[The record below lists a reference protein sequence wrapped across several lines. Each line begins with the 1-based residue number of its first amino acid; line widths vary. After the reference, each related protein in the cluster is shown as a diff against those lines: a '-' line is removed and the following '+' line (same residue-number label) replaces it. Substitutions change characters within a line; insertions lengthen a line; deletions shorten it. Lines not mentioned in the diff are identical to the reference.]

1 MPHKKVEEGK
11 EYHPLVSQESQIMEE
26 QPELII
32 EKKDDIEKAIEI
44 TSTCKSISINLNKN
58 F

>member
-1 MPHKKVEEGK
+1 
-11 EYHPLVSQESQIMEE
+11 MEE
-26 QPELII
+26 QPEIII
-32 EKKDDIEKAIEI
+32 EKKDDIEKAIET